1 MSSDRPRR
9 PPQARGD
16 RKRAAVLVTAAALAS
31 EEGLEPLS
39 IGRLA
44 EVLGISKAGLFSLFG
59 SKEALQ
65 LATIEAARKT
75 YVEEVYRPA
84 LARPK
89 GLPRLWGL
97 CESVLSYVERA
108 VFPGG
113 CFFVAAQT
121 EFDARQGA
129 VRDRLVEIRVVW
141 RETWRRLVREALA
154 AGELDQDIDPDQLAF
169 ELEALG
175 FAAGGRAR
183 MPDTEELLVRTRA
196 ALRARLLDAGADA
209 ALFDAA
215 TG

>member
-1 MSSDRPRR
+1 MTSDHPRR
-9 PPQARGD
+9 PPQARGE
-16 RKRAAVLVTAAALAS
+16 RKRVAVLATATALAS

-84 LARPK
+84 LARPR

-97 CESVLSYVERA
+97 CESVLSYLERG

-113 CFFVAAQT
+113 CFFVAVQT
-121 EFDARQGA
+121 EFDARPGA
-129 VRDRLVEIRVVW
+129 VRDRVVEIRALW

-169 ELEALG
+169 ELEALA

-183 MPDTEELLVRTRA
+183 MPGTGELLVRTRA
-196 ALRARLLDAGADA
+196 ALRTRLLHAGADT
-209 ALFDAA
+209 ALIDAA